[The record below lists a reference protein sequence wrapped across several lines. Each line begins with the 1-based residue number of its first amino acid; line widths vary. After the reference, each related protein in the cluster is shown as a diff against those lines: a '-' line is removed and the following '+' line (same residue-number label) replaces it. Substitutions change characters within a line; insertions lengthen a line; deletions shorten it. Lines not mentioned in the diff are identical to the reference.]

1 MLKKVALMVLLS
13 IMLVTSSAYAYDV
26 QLNPF
31 TDEELDYSRD
41 PIYTLSA
48 LGIISGF
55 PDRTY
60 RPNGALSREAF
71 IKLIVMA
78 AKIETNQTTANEPKD
93 VAKDRWSAPYISIA
107 YQRKWIDSLVDKAGL
122 FHPEQTITRQEVA
135 MVMGKFLLESE
146 TEEVRQQWLAT
157 DWKLERES
165 RAFKDQAAINE
176 AMQPYVY
183 YAVSRG
189 IMEGDPA
196 GFKPKESLIRKQA
209 AAVIFRLIDKS
220 IAAQTIDFTGYYAIL
235 SYAAINELSKLSNV
249 TLGWSHLEYEAAGT
263 AKLNTDSTVN
273 SIPLGS
279 EEVIA
284 AAEASQLKKD
294 LMVFYD
300 ASNLKDFLKD
310 KPAQTAF
317 IDSLLLTLNDPAFH
331 FTGVNID
338 FEGLYDAASAADYLS
353 FLQDLKA
360 KLGSLTLAVAVPP
373 SYYYKGYDL
382 QGIGAI
388 ADTVILMA
396 YDFTHNE
403 DKLPSAPL
411 PLVNDAV
418 QIALKSVPKEKL
430 VLGISK
436 QANQWVTTNGVTAAP
451 ISPAIPLVEQRL
463 TMPGVAQD
471 WMLPYFLKHITYTD
485 TDTGKDHEI
494 YYEDTQS
501 IAKKLWIAKFYGLKG
516 VSLWFMGSYTAA
528 DWELIGQQMTK

>member
-1 MLKKVALMVLLS
+1 MLKKVALMVLLFV
-13 IMLVTSSAYAYDV
+13 MLFTGSAYAYDV
-26 QLNPF
+26 QLKPF

-78 AKIETNQTTANEPKD
+78 AQIETNQAIANEPKD
-93 VAKDRWSAPYISIA
+93 VAKDRWSAPFISIA
-107 YQRKWIDSLVDKAGL
+107 YQRKWIDSLLDKAGL

-146 TEEVRQQWLAT
+146 KEEVRQQWLST
-157 DWKLERES
+157 DWKLERDS
-165 RAFKDQAAINE
+165 RAFKDQAAIDE

-183 YAVSRG
+183 YAIHRG
-189 IMEGDPA
+189 IMVGDPA
-196 GFKPKESLIRKQA
+196 GFKPKEPLVRKQA
-209 AAVIFRLIDKS
+209 AAVIFRLIDSS
-220 IAAQTIDFTGYYAIL
+220 IADQKINFTGFYAIL
-235 SYAAINELSKLSNV
+235 SYPAIDQMSKLSNV
-249 TLGWSHLEYEAAGT
+249 TLGWSHLEYATAGT
-263 AKLNTDSTVN
+263 ARLNIDTTTN

-300 ASNLKDFLKD
+300 ANNLKDFLKD

-317 IDSLLLTLNDPAFH
+317 IDSLLQTLNDPAFH
-331 FTGVNID
+331 FTGVSMD
-338 FEGLYDAASAADYLS
+338 FEGLYDAASAPDYLS

-360 KLGSLTLAVAVPP
+360 RLGALTLAVAVQP

-403 DKLPSAPL
+403 SKLPSAPL

-436 QANQWVTTNGVTAAP
+436 QANQWITKNGVTAAP
-451 ISPAIPLVEQRL
+451 ESPASAKVEQRL
-463 TMPGVAQD
+463 TMPGVTQT
-471 WMLPYFLKHITYTD
+471 WMMPYFLKFITYTD
-485 TDTGKDHEI
+485 TVSSHEI

-501 IAKKLWIAKFYGLKG
+501 IAKKLWLAKFYGLKG

-528 DWELIGQQMTK
+528 DWELIGQQMAK